1 MGEGGG
7 SDAGDLYDVP
17 VEPHKKSYRV
27 KAGRDGVLAVPAEV
41 AATLGLEP
49 GAEVELV
56 VKNGLAEIRPNI
68 HSLSRVYIEP
78 TSRCNLAC
86 RTCIRNTWK
95 EPLGDMEA
103 ATFDRLA
110 GQLRRFPHLQS
121 AMFGGFGEPT
131 MHPDILRMLR
141 RVKALG
147 VRTELVTN
155 GTLLDDEMLAGL
167 MESRLDRL
175 WVSFDGGSQASFE
188 DIRRGAGFRDI
199 VASLQRL
206 KELNRPGPHR
216 IKVGIAFVVMKTNI
230 GELRHLDRLIRL
242 AGASF
247 VSVTNVMPYSAE
259 MEREMLCSAALSLET
274 FSPASGTTEISLP
287 RLDVN
292 ELTRDAVFSLVK
304 GHGRLNLMGTP
315 LHAETRSCRF
325 IKGRCTF
332 VRWDGKVSPCMGL
345 LHSHT
350 AFLHRTERT
359 IEAYLVG
366 DVREGDLFDIWGSR
380 EYRNFR
386 EKVDAFDFSPCHIC
400 GGCSDIDANKEDCS
414 GSAFPACGGCLW
426 AQSIIQCP

>member
-7 SDAGDLYDVP
+7 GDAEDPQDAL
-17 VEPHKKSYRV
+17 VEPCKKSYRV
-27 KAGRDGVLAVPAEV
+27 KAGRDGALAVPPEV

-131 MHPDILRMLR
+131 MHPDILRMVR
-141 RVKALG
+141 GMKALG
-147 VRTELVTN
+147 VKTELVTN
-155 GTLLDDEMLAGL
+155 GTLLDDAMLAGL
-167 MESRLDRL
+167 MESRLDTL
-175 WVSFDGGSQASFE
+175 WVSFDGGSEAGFE
-188 DIRRGAGFRDI
+188 DIRSGAGFRDI

-206 KELNRPGPHR
+206 KALNRPGPHR
-216 IKVGIAFVVMKTNI
+216 IAVGIAFVVMKKNI
-230 GELRHLDRLIRL
+230 GELQHLDRLIRL
-242 AGASF
+242 TGASAVL
-247 VSVTNVMPYSAE
+247 VSNVLPYSAE
-259 MEREMLCSAALSLET
+259 MEKEMVYSVALSLET
-274 FSPASGTTEISLP
+274 FAPTPGRAEINLP

-292 ELTRDAVFSLVK
+292 ELTRDAVFSLLK
-304 GHGRLNLMGTP
+304 GQGSLNLMGTP
-315 LHAETRSCRF
+315 LHTETKSCRF
-325 IKGRCTF
+325 IRGRCTF
-332 VRWDGKVSPCMGL
+332 IRWDGKVSPCMGL
-345 LHSHT
+345 LHNHT
-350 AFLHRTERT
+350 AYLYRTERA
-359 IEAYLVG
+359 IKAYAVG
-366 DVREGDLFDIWGSR
+366 NIKENDLFDIWGSR
-380 EYRNFR
+380 EYREFR
-386 EKVDAFDFSPCHIC
+386 DKIDAFDFSPCHIC
-400 GGCSDIDANKEDCS
+400 GGCSDIDANKTDCS

-426 AQSIIQCP
+426 AQGVIQCP